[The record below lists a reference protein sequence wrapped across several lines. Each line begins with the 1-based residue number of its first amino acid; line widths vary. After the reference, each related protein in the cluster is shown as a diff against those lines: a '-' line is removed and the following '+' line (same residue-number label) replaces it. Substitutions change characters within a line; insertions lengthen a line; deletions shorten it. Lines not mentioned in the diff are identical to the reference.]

1 MTGIHA
7 LLVAVAV
14 LAAAC
19 APVGP
24 NYERPSYDLPR
35 AYPGAAATP
44 DAPVRLDWWT
54 LYGDTRLNELIA
66 SALERNSDVRLA
78 VARIEEADA
87 NLREANQFTL
97 FGRRMILYQ
106 RREIPFP

>member
-54 LYGDTRLNELIA
+54 LYGDARLNELIA
-66 SALERNSDVRLA
+66 SALERNSDVRFA
-78 VARIEEADA
+78 VGQARKGFA
-87 NLREANQFTL
+87 
-97 FGRRMILYQ
+97 Q
-106 RREIPFP
+106 RREKVA